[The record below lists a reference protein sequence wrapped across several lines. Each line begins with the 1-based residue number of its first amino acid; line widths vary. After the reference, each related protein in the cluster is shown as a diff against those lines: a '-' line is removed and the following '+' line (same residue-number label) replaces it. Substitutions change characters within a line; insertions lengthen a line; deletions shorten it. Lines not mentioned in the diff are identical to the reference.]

1 MLDDVTAPAFFG
13 VERSA
18 KGRRWRARPADDRAT
33 ADVARAHAA
42 PDALARV
49 LVSRGV
55 TVEAAGDF
63 LAPSLRAHFP
73 DPSRFADMDRAAARL
88 FDAIDAGRSL
98 AVFADYDVDGATSA
112 ALLLRWWRAI
122 GVKGMLYVPDR
133 IAEGYGPSIDAF
145 RTLQQ
150 RGVEVV
156 VTVDCGATAHEPL
169 SAAAAM
175 GLEVIVVDHHQ
186 MADPPPAAAVINPNR
201 ADCTSD
207 CGHLAAAGV
216 TYVLLAAL
224 NREGRRRGFFS
235 DTRPAP
241 DLLQWLDLAALGTV
255 CDVVPLVGVNRALV
269 AQGLKV
275 MARGANPGL
284 AALAEV
290 AGARDPASV
299 TAAGFVYGPR
309 INAGGRVGRA
319 DLGARLLSTDNAG
332 EAALI
337 ARQLDALNTQRRE
350 IEQAVFDEAVT
361 QIDADA
367 NAAAACIVMA
377 AGVGWH
383 PGVIGVVA
391 GRLKERYG
399 RPVCV
404 IALPEDGLGLAKG
417 SGRSIA
423 GVDLGAAVAAA
434 RGAGLLAS
442 GGGHAMA
449 AGLSV
454 DPSQVTAL
462 RAFLSDAIAQAGPAP
477 APELCVDAAIAAA
490 AVGRPLADAV
500 AQAGPFGQ
508 GNPEPIFAAA
518 DVTIRAAREVGTGGH
533 VRVSLEGADGGR
545 FDAIAFRAADTD
557 LGALLARPGERV
569 HVAMRVKPG
578 RGRYVDVE
586 IEDAAAA

>member
-1 MLDDVTAPAFFG
+1 MLDDTDSPAFFG
-13 VERSA
+13 VDCSA
-18 KGRRWRARPADDRAT
+18 KGRRWRVRPADDHET
-33 ADVARAHAA
+33 AEMARVHDL
-42 PDALARV
+42 PDALARL

-55 TVEAAGDF
+55 SVDAAADF

-73 DPSRFADMDRAAARL
+73 DPSRFADMDRAAVRVL
-88 FDAIDAGRSL
+88 DAIEAGQAL

-112 ALLLRWWRAI
+112 ALLLRWWRAV
-122 GVKGMLYVPDR
+122 GVKGALYVPDR
-133 IAEGYGPSIDAF
+133 IAEGYGPSTEAF
-145 RTLQQ
+145 RALKD
-150 RGVEVV
+150 RGAEVV
-156 VTVDCGATAHEPL
+156 ITVDCGATAHEPL
-169 SAAAAM
+169 AAAAAM
-175 GLEVIVVDHHQ
+175 GLDVIVVDHHQ

-201 ADCTSD
+201 ADCGSG

-224 NREGRRRGFFS
+224 NREGRRRGFFT
-235 DTRPAP
+235 DERPAP

-255 CDVVPLVGVNRALV
+255 CDVVSLTGVNRALV

-290 AGARDPASV
+290 AGARDGATV

-309 INAGGRVGRA
+309 INAGGRVGKA
-319 DLGARLLSTDNAG
+319 DLGARLLSTDASG
-332 EAALI
+332 DAALI
-337 ARQLDALNTQRRE
+337 ARQLDALNKQRRE
-350 IEQAVFDEAVT
+350 IEQAVFEEAVA
-361 QIDADA
+361 QLDGDPDAVKDSTL
-367 NAAAACIVMA
+367 VA

-399 RPVCV
+399 RPIFV

-417 SGRSIA
+417 SGRSVA

-434 RGAGLLAS
+434 RSAGLLAS

-454 DPSQVTAL
+454 DPGHVAAFREFL
-462 RAFLSDAIAQAGPAP
+462 RDVVDQAGPAP
-477 APELCVDAAIAAA
+477 RPELCIDAAVSAR
-490 AVGRPLADAV
+490 AVARPLADAV

-518 DVTIRAAREVGTGGH
+518 DLTVRAAREVGTGH
-533 VRVSLEGADGGR
+533 LRVSVEHADGGR

-557 LGALLARPGERV
+557 LGSMLARPGARV
-569 HVAMRVKPG
+569 HLAMRVKAG

-586 IEDAAAA
+586 IEDAAEA